1 LDTSQA
7 KSRFDT
13 TAEELERILIAKEGE
28 NVRDSGNM
36 VSPGSSSRD
45 KRGLGKAMA
54 KGGMLFKSKGPAQ
67 MQRQEDEVRQRMN
80 SASEVFRKA
89 VQSNQQAKQEYFN
102 LHLPKILRVSLAC
115 KYQTSALHICRRP
128 VSRSAA
134 QRMRRRDRYGYAV
147 SYGSIRVSLRVDNI
161 SGCHGS
167 SACVAS
173 GL

>member
-1 LDTSQA
+1 MQA

-102 LHLPKILRVSLAC
+102 LHLPKILRVSL
-115 KYQTSALHICRRP
+115 R
-128 VSRSAA
+128 
-134 QRMRRRDRYGYAV
+134 
-147 SYGSIRVSLRVDNI
+147 
-161 SGCHGS
+161 GS
-167 SACVAS
+167 SWKS
-173 GL
+173 TLDTR

>member
-1 LDTSQA
+1 M
-7 KSRFDT
+7 
-13 TAEELERILIAKEGE
+13 
-28 NVRDSGNM
+28 RDSGNM

-89 VQSNQQAKQEYFN
+89 VQSNQQTKQEYFN
-102 LHLPKILRVSLAC
+102 LHLPKILRVS
-115 KYQTSALHICRRP
+115 R
-128 VSRSAA
+128 VSNRLIQPTRCLMSSGCTAVE
-134 QRMRRRDRYGYAV
+134 RMRRRDRHGNPV
-147 SYGSIRVSLRVDNI
+147 SHGSICVSIRNHGI
-161 SGCHGS
+161 GRCYRSG
-167 SACVAS
+167 ACSTS